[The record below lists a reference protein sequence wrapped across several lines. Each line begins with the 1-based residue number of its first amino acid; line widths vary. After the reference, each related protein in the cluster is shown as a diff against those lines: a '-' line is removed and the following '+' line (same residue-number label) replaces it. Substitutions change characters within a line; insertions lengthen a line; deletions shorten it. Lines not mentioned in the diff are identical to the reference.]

1 MRLFLSRKTSL
12 ILRDEKKAKKKKD
25 KRTRD
30 FNSLYGYFRIKARS
44 KIPRAVRRWE
54 KLFQL
59 FRRTTGTTE
68 RATIYS
74 SRILRCPRKQT
85 DAYID
90 TSFVQ
95 YIKLRLTAK
104 YIVLSHY
111 YHCSTATLPSPP
123 LPQSL
128 PHRTTVATP
137 ATVLQCLIRGVP
149 PAMQRHYSRGKS
161 ARKMTL
167 ILYRRSNEEKQR
179 NQQTPEAL
187 YRHPASRLVS
197 LRPRF
202 TSPRLA

>member
-1 MRLFLSRKTSL
+1 M
-12 ILRDEKKAKKKKD
+12 
-25 KRTRD
+25 
-30 FNSLYGYFRIKARS
+30 
-44 KIPRAVRRWE
+44 
-54 KLFQL
+54 
-59 FRRTTGTTE
+59 
-68 RATIYS
+68 
-74 SRILRCPRKQT
+74 
-85 DAYID
+85 
-90 TSFVQ
+90 Q

-137 ATVLQCLIRGVP
+137 AAVLQCLIRGVP

-202 TSPRLA
+202 ASPLVSPNASFCAVPGIFRWNFDKKYATLLFVVVVRPRRIIQVVPR